1 MMILLRSATLLVVAL
16 TLANCCM
23 SGTGCTGP
31 LASADAPAGAPAMAA
46 APTGAGPQTAIAAA
60 DLDGRLASSDTD
72 LVTEPDISSPR
83 KGGKRSRGDSR
94 VDVMSSQ
101 SGSASRG
108 RMSWEEE
115 QAADLADEARLKQKL
130 TICRNCNSPQ

>member
-1 MMILLRSATLLVVAL
+1 PRRPPTRPPRFPYTTLFRS
-16 TLANCCM
+16 
-23 SGTGCTGP
+23 
-31 LASADAPAGAPAMAA
+31 APAMAA

-101 SGSASRG
+101 SGSADRKSTRLN
-108 RMSWEEE
+108 SSHS
-115 QAADLADEARLKQKL
+115 QISYAD
-130 TICRNCNSPQ
+130 